1 MTILFIHIISTIL
14 LPLYFFFH
22 YYFVARISSGLGFR
36 NRGRW
41 VLGSLFFALALLSTP
56 AFLETSHSF
65 LETSGTPYHYAA
77 FGWLGIAGIG
87 ACVFLCAD
95 GVRLFLKLFGSI
107 LPSPALR
114 VSSWTS
120 TLAGKV
126 GTTGVLVSW
135 LAISAYGIFEAVRP
149 PSVERISIE
158 IPGLTRNLTIVQLSD
173 MHLGP
178 VFGAERLGTV
188 MTTVRQIRPD
198 LIVLSGDIID
208 GDISARYAEEYLDSL
223 STLRSRHGTI
233 AVIGNHEEYFGVNR
247 ISELYKTD
255 SIQLMRDT
263 LVTLG
268 DEIEVAGVDD
278 YGAARDL
285 SNRRKLNNVIA
296 GRASGLPLILLGHDP
311 TFFED
316 EAERGV
322 VLQLSGH
329 THGGQ
334 FVPLNILA
342 RLKFKHISG
351 LSMHKRSYLY
361 VSNGIG
367 TRGPLMRLLAR
378 SEISVIQLRGPHN
391 RP

>member
-1 MTILFIHIISTIL
+1 
-14 LPLYFFFH
+14 
-22 YYFVARISSGLGFR
+22 
-36 NRGRW
+36 
-41 VLGSLFFALALLSTP
+41 
-56 AFLETSHSF
+56 
-65 LETSGTPYHYAA
+65 
-77 FGWLGIAGIG
+77 
-87 ACVFLCAD
+87 
-95 GVRLFLKLFGSI
+95 
-107 LPSPALR
+107 
-114 VSSWTS
+114 
-120 TLAGKV
+120 
-126 GTTGVLVSW
+126 
-135 LAISAYGIFEAVRP
+135 
-149 PSVERISIE
+149 
-158 IPGLTRNLTIVQLSD
+158 

-233 AVIGNHEEYFGVNR
+233 AVIGNHEEYFGINR

-255 SIQLMRDT
+255 GIQLMRDT